1 MLRCRSPVHLEPNV
15 CVGML
20 DPLTAGDPLVGERC
34 GRRSNESRGGK
45 DAGESESRE

>member
-1 MLRCRSPVHLEPNV
+1 MLRCRNPARLEPNV
-15 CVGML
+15 CVRML
-20 DPLTAGDPLVGERC
+20 DPLTDGDPLGRERC